1 MKIHIISW
9 IDPFRMKPHLQKK
22 KLFIFDLDGVIY
34 RGNTP
39 IPSAVEALQR
49 LREQKKEIVFLTNN
63 SSKSQEAVASKLHRM
78 GIQVTQSQIFTS
90 GLITAINL
98 SQLYPQARVYCVG
111 GVGLLETMF
120 NYGFE
125 VLNRTWPDLERSP
138 EIPNGIQADLVV
150 VGWDPAVTYGKLRT
164 AMMLVLRGAHFYATN
179 DDASFP
185 APGTLW
191 PGAGANVAFLSTALE
206 HPPQKIFGKPHP
218 EGILEI
224 LNRYHISPE
233 EAVMVG
239 DRLTTDI
246 LGGNRAGVDTIL
258 VETGVH
264 TREDTQKYPAD
275 TFPTYV
281 FHDLMKMLEA

>member
-1 MKIHIISW
+1 
-9 IDPFRMKPHLQKK
+9 MKPHLQKK

-34 RGNTP
+34 RGNRP
-39 IPSAVEALQR
+39 IPSAVKALKR

-63 SSKSQEAVASKLHRM
+63 SSKSSEMVASKLHQM
-78 GIQVTQSQIFTS
+78 EIQVTPSQIFTS

-98 SQLYPQARVYCVG
+98 SQQYPQARVYCVG
-111 GVGLLETMF
+111 GEGLYETMF
-120 NYGFE
+120 DYGFDI
-125 VLNRTWPDLERSP
+125 LNRTWPDLEISP
-138 EIPNGIQADLVV
+138 SIPEDIKADLVV

-164 AMMLVLRGAHFYATN
+164 AMMLVLHGAHFYATN

-206 HPPQKIFGKPHP
+206 QPPRKIFGKPHSD
-218 EGILEI
+218 GILEI
-224 LNRYHISPE
+224 LKNYHVEPTD
-233 EAVMVG
+233 AVMIG

-246 LGGNRAGVDTIL
+246 LGGNNAGIETVL

-264 TREDTQKYPAD
+264 TRADVQKYPD
-275 TFPTYV
+275 ETHPTYIYP
-281 FHDLMKMLEA
+281 DLIQMLDA